1 MKIWW
6 KCWWHC
12 CESTPLSH
20 LQQLLLEAR
29 QYTVIQDSGIDP
41 CFHIINWN
49 KVAIVKG
56 RYDSQCIKFI
66 LMCTCQS
73 DMSCDL
79 DLSSIIQQLD
89 AIFQALVMFS
99 INVHNRSILLE
110 VKFIIRYKIARHHLL
125 IPADWKN
132 SVKMCLHLIILFDC

>member
-1 MKIWW
+1 M
-6 KCWWHC
+6 
-12 CESTPLSH
+12 TLS
-20 LQQLLLEAR
+20 ASNSFSCVR
-29 QYTVIQDSGIDP
+29 
-41 CFHIINWN
+41 
-49 KVAIVKG
+49 
-56 RYDSQCIKFI
+56 
-66 LMCTCQS
+66 QS

>member
-1 MKIWW
+1 
-6 KCWWHC
+6 
-12 CESTPLSH
+12 
-20 LQQLLLEAR
+20 
-29 QYTVIQDSGIDP
+29 
-41 CFHIINWN
+41 
-49 KVAIVKG
+49 
-56 RYDSQCIKFI
+56 
-66 LMCTCQS
+66 
-73 DMSCDL
+73 MSCDL

-125 IPADWKN
+125 IPADGKN

>member
-41 CFHIINWN
+41 CFHIINCN
-49 KVAIVKG
+49 KVDIVKG

-110 VKFIIRYKIARHHLL
+110 VKFIIRYKIA
-125 IPADWKN
+125 
-132 SVKMCLHLIILFDC
+132 VIIFSFQLTGKILSKCVYI